1 MKKVNYIAA
10 GISALTLAGMLLP
23 VGQVFAA
30 DQTKTSVAEINLK
43 GGELTLDAVPDLNF
57 GEIAIADLA
66 AGQVS
71 PALVDNAVGNGPVKN
86 GTDAMDGNN
95 AGNLSVT
102 DLRGSNAGWTL
113 TAQLGQMKN
122 TAGKLLA
129 GKLKLAST
137 NVQTDNTSVNAINP
151 GGTLPEIPIAGSAV
165 TIWKAEAATATDN
178 GQGQGKN
185 TAAITENSGT
195 TLILDKNPTATAGQ
209 YQAAIT
215 WTLSDAPK

>member
-1 MKKVNYIAA
+1 
-10 GISALTLAGMLLP
+10 
-23 VGQVFAA
+23 
-30 DQTKTSVAEINLK
+30 
-43 GGELTLDAVPDLNF
+43 
-57 GEIAIADLA
+57 
-66 AGQVS
+66 
-71 PALVDNAVGNGPVKN
+71 
-86 GTDAMDGNN
+86 MDGNN
-95 AGNLSVT
+95 TGNLSVT

-178 GQGQGKN
+178 GQGQGEKY
-185 TAAITENSGT
+185 G
-195 TLILDKNPTATAGQ
+195 
-209 YQAAIT
+209 
-215 WTLSDAPK
+215 SDH

>member
-1 MKKVNYIAA
+1 M
-10 GISALTLAGMLLP
+10 
-23 VGQVFAA
+23 
-30 DQTKTSVAEINLK
+30 
-43 GGELTLDAVPDLNF
+43 
-57 GEIAIADLA
+57 
-66 AGQVS
+66 
-71 PALVDNAVGNGPVKN
+71 
-86 GTDAMDGNN
+86 
-95 AGNLSVT
+95 
-102 DLRGSNAGWTL
+102 
-113 TAQLGQMKN
+113 
-122 TAGKLLA
+122 
-129 GKLKLAST
+129 KLAST

-178 GQGQGKN
+178 GQGQGIN